1 MKRSPAARAA
11 ARRLRHGS
19 TRVNTGPHGS
29 TWVNTGGH
37 LGQVYKVQ
45 PLPVK
50 LAAFKV
56 EQYRLSTLKSGH
68 AEPVCEQ
75 YLLKRLDI
83 VQLTER

>member
-1 MKRSPAARAA
+1 MKRSPAAQAAGRRPQAA
-11 ARRLRHGS
+11 ARRLRHES
-19 TRVNTGPHGS
+19 TR
-29 TWVNTGGH
+29 VNTGGH

-56 EQYRLSTLKSGH
+56 EQVGLSTLKSGR
-68 AEPVCEQ
+68 AEPVCEK

-83 VQLTER
+83 VRLTGR